1 MKNTKSVSDFLKVAL
16 PLYLIFASL
25 HCFLIPG
32 GVFEGGLLDDLI
44 GAFIILILPY
54 ILLVIIFSLFKSLFN
69 LKFLLSYSN
78 WFFVFSLVS
87 EFLIIFGMLY

>member
-32 GVFEGGLLDDLI
+32 GFEGGLLEDLI

-78 WFFVFSLVS
+78 WFFVFSLVI